1 MKNIVLPKA
10 KTVQNRQKGGFWTF
24 WPLLA
29 FGSEVK
35 KEMSRCV
42 ELVEKQLVERAH
54 LCDQEIIL
62 DTQPFFIK
70 TAAEILD
77 TVRQVFPNARIVRE
91 PVSLVA
97 RECLICGR
105 VYYGRSEAESHYCSN
120 ECAAVSHRRY
130 KNPHRTRIRSLRDQC
145 RASWRQ
151 ALDRAEPQS
160 FEEWLYRFEKFLER
174 MCEMRREP
182 PADQDL

>member
-1 MKNIVLPKA
+1 MQKVVKNGLRNEPTYA
-10 KTVQNRQKGGFWTF
+10 KTDKTAKSHPETP
-24 WPLLA
+24 PLLA
-29 FGSEVK
+29 DLSVLVVGSAFLE
-35 KEMSRCV
+35 
-42 ELVEKQLVERAH
+42 
-54 LCDQEIIL
+54 
-62 DTQPFFIK
+62 PFFTK

-97 RECLICGR
+97 RGCLICGR
-105 VYYGRSEAESHYCSN
+105 VYYSRSEAESQYCVDG
-120 ECAAVSHRRY
+120 CTAVSHRRY

-151 ALDRAEPQS
+151 ALDRVEPQS